1 MASNF
6 LSENHF
12 FFLNLQLI
20 SKIIFLSSRMFN
32 ANAAPPSPSSEDIR
46 PGLNDH
52 DFLIETERNMFEF
65 NSDFNRVASS
75 NEAALAN
82 VCRTDETLIDSRQ
95 LDSIDDIDETNTIAP
110 IRLTPEVNRP
120 GSTFERSA
128 RSAFLFYPQIS
139 SSRATLT
146 GVRGAPQG
154 TPAGVS
160 TGRL

>member
-1 MASNF
+1 MNF
-6 LSENHF
+6 LSP
-12 FFLNLQLI
+12 
-20 SKIIFLSSRMFN
+20 RMLN
-32 ANAAPPSPSSEDIR
+32 ANAAPPSPSSEDVR
-46 PGLNDH
+46 PGLHDH

-82 VCRTDETLIDSRQ
+82 VGGGETFIGSRQ
-95 LDSIDDIDETNTIAP
+95 LDSTDEIDETNTISH
-110 IRLTPEVNRP
+110 IRLPPEVNRP

-139 SSRATLT
+139 SNRATLT

>member
-1 MASNF
+1 
-6 LSENHF
+6 
-12 FFLNLQLI
+12 
-20 SKIIFLSSRMFN
+20 MFN
-32 ANAAPPSPSSEDIR
+32 ANAAPPSPSSEDSR
-46 PGLNDH
+46 PGVHDH

-75 NEAALAN
+75 NEAALSN
-82 VCRTDETLIDSRQ
+82 VCDSEGSLTDSRQ
-95 LDSIDDIDETNTIAP
+95 LDSSDNIDETNTIAVV
-110 IRLTPEVNRP
+110 RLAREVNRP

-146 GVRGAPQG
+146 GVRGALQG
-154 TPAGVS
+154 TPTGIS